1 MLKLDLSH
9 ENGILFGNFDYKI
22 YEIIRNMPD
31 RHRWKNGNLLF
42 VKSLSNINFLKSQ
55 LQFDEI
61 INNEEVEI
69 RNNEQSKNIT
79 QKFSPLPI
87 ELDNFEFKTKPFPYQ
102 LEAFNLGK
110 DRPYF
115 GLLMEMG
122 TGKTK
127 VSIDIMAYKYSIGEI
142 DTCVIIAPNGVHT
155 QWINE
160 QIPVHMPSF
169 IKYEACVY
177 KSSMG
182 KAEKARYEQVLQ
194 TQDKLKIFAINVEAF
209 QSDKGFYEA
218 KRMVCA
224 GRTLTIVDE
233 STRIKNPA
241 AKRTKAVLALKD
253 LSRARLILS
262 GAPITRGL
270 EDLYSQLN
278 FLSGDILGFSSYYS
292 FKNYYCEMEQIHGR
306 NVSPFAKRII
316 GYRHE
321 DELKLRLQGNTFRAT
336 KALLDIPE
344 PLPPVTRLVELT
356 PEQSRI
362 YRELK
367 DNLIAEIESGKVVEA
382 PVAITKLLRLQ
393 QVVCGHVRDE
403 ESGELIYI
411 KNNRIS
417 EVMELL
423 DEIDSKVIIFS
434 KFVPDIIKLADELKK
449 AGIGFVTYYGEV
461 PQKDREKRIID
472 FKTND
477 NIKVFLAQPA
487 CASTGLNLQEAST
500 MIFYSND
507 FNADF
512 RWQAEARIHRNG
524 QKNRCT
530 YIDLIAPKT
539 IDEYILDNLKHK
551 KGLADNTLEEIK
563 NFLKK

>member
-1 MLKLDLSH
+1 MLKLDLSQEH
-9 ENGILFGNFDYKI
+9 GILSGKFDYKV
-22 YEIIRNMPD
+22 YEVVRDMPD
-31 RHRWKNGNLLF
+31 RRRWKDGKLYF
-42 VKSLSNINFLKSQ
+42 VKSIQNIDYL
-55 LQFDEI
+55 LTHLTIDEKI
-61 INNEEVEI
+61 DIESYEKRVEEQNQNIV
-69 RNNEQSKNIT
+69 NKFMPTEQ
-79 QKFSPLPI
+79 
-87 ELDNFEFKTKPFPYQ
+87 ELIDFNFKTKPFPYQ

-110 DRPYF
+110 DREYF

-127 VSIDIMAYKYSIGEI
+127 VSIDIMAYKYAIGEI

-160 QIPVHMPSF
+160 QILIHLPDY

-177 KSSMG
+177 KSSMS
-182 KAEKARYEQVLQ
+182 KKEQAKYDSMFNV
-194 TQDKLKIFAINVEAF
+194 QDKLKIFAMNVEAF
-209 QSDKGFYEA
+209 QSEKGFYEA
-218 KRMVCA
+218 KRMVCS
-224 GRTLTIVDE
+224 GKTLTIVDE
-233 STRIKNPA
+233 STRIKNPT

-278 FLSGDILGFSSYYS
+278 FLSEDILGFSSFYS

-306 NVSPFAKRII
+306 NVSPFAKRIV

-344 PLPPVTRLVELT
+344 PLPPIIRAIELT
-356 PEQSRI
+356 PEQARI

-367 DNLIAEIESGKVVEA
+367 DNLVSEIESGKIVEA

-411 KNNRIS
+411 KNNRIQ
-417 EVMELL
+417 EVMNILE
-423 DEIDSKVIIFS
+423 EIDSKVIIFS
-434 KFVPDIIKLADELKK
+434 KFVPDILKLAEELKK
-449 AGIGFVTYYGEV
+449 ANIGFVTYYGEV
-461 PQKDREKRIID
+461 PQKEREQRITD
-472 FKTND
+472 FKTRED
-477 NIKVFLAQPA
+477 IKVFLAQPA

-530 YIDLIAPKT
+530 YIDLVAPKT
-539 IDEYILDNLKHK
+539 IDEYILQNLKGK

>member
-1 MLKLDLSH
+1 MLKLDLRY
-9 ENGILFGNFDYKI
+9 ENGILSGNFDYKAF
-22 YEIIRNMPD
+22 EIIRNMPD
-31 RHRWKNGNLLF
+31 KRRWKDGKLYF
-42 VKSLSNINFLKSQ
+42 VKSIQNIDYLLSKLTIDEKINIEEFEKRTQEQNQNIVNKFMPSQ
-55 LQFDEI
+55 
-61 INNEEVEI
+61 VEL
-69 RNNEQSKNIT
+69 T
-79 QKFSPLPI
+79 
-87 ELDNFEFKTKPFPYQ
+87 NFEFKTKPFPYQ

-110 DRPYF
+110 DREYF

-127 VSIDIMAYKYSIGEI
+127 VSIDLMAYKYSMGEI

-160 QIPVHMPSF
+160 QIPCHLPDWVN
-169 IKYEACVY
+169 YEACIY
-177 KSSMG
+177 KSSMN
-182 KAEKARYEQVLQ
+182 KSERAKYESMFEVV
-194 TQDKLKIFAINVEAF
+194 DKLKIFAINVEAF
-209 QSDKGFYEA
+209 QSEKGFYEA
-218 KRMVCA
+218 KRMICS
-224 GRTLTIVDE
+224 GKTMTIVDE
-233 STRIKNPA
+233 STRIKNPS
-241 AKRTKAVLALKD
+241 AKRTKAILSLKD
-253 LSRARLILS
+253 LSRVRLVLS

-270 EDLYSQLN
+270 EDLYSQLK
-278 FLSGDILGFSSYYS
+278 FLSEDILGFSSFYS

-306 NVSPFAKRII
+306 NVSPFAKRIV

-344 PLPPVTRLVELT
+344 PLPPVIRPIELT
-356 PEQSRI
+356 PEQARI
-362 YRELK
+362 YKELK
-367 DNLIAEIESGKVVEA
+367 DNLVAEIESGKIVEA

-403 ESGELIYI
+403 ESGELIYL
-411 KNNRIS
+411 KNNRIT
-417 EVMELL
+417 EVMNIL

-434 KFVPDIIKLADELKK
+434 KFVPDILKLAEELKK
-449 AGIGFVTYYGEV
+449 ANIGFVTYYGEV
-461 PQKDREKRIID
+461 PQKDREKRIAD
-472 FKTND
+472 FKTKD
-477 NIKVFLAQPA
+477 DIKVFLAQPA

-539 IDEYILDNLKHK
+539 IDEYILQNLKSK

-563 NFLKK
+563 NFLQK